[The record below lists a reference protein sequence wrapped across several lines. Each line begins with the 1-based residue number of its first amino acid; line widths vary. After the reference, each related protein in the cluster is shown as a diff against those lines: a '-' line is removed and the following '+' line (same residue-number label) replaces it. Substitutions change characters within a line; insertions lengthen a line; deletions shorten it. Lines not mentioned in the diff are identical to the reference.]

1 MGSYVRKP
9 TKKPIAVVVAATAV
23 GTVGVLAAVPAHAA
37 PSAVCTFARDTLVVL
52 RSDGQMVT
60 PDTQPGGTNIGPK
73 ATLFHMQQ
81 GPFTEFDKEAGTA
94 SGSIHDYHISF
105 TRGAEQYEGEVTTTG
120 AVTGWIQGG
129 GSGSWTSPDGS
140 VKCTSDTNGGVA
152 TVTDDVDVYDQPNG
166 DAGKVI
172 GMLRKGTQV
181 NLVKGGGCPAND
193 WCQVTGS
200 NVPTGNGWA
209 WGSFFSKP

>member
-1 MGSYVRKP
+1 MRSTIGKP
-9 TKKPIAVVVAATAV
+9 VALLAATTAFGPIAMLLTAV
-23 GTVGVLAAVPAHAA
+23 SAPAA
-37 PSAVCTFARDTLVVL
+37 PSAVCTFARDTLVVN

-60 PDTQPGGTNIGPK
+60 PDTQAGGTGIGPK

-105 TRGAEQYEGEVTTTG
+105 TRGAEQYEGEVDYKG
-120 AVTGWIQGG
+120 GVTGWIQGG

-140 VKCTSDTNGGVA
+140 VNCTSDTNGGVA
-152 TVTDDVDVYDQPNG
+152 TVSDDVDVYDQPNG
-166 DAGKVI
+166 DTGKVI

-181 NLVKGGGCPAND
+181 NLVKGGGCPADD

-209 WGSFFSKP
+209 WGSFIKTG